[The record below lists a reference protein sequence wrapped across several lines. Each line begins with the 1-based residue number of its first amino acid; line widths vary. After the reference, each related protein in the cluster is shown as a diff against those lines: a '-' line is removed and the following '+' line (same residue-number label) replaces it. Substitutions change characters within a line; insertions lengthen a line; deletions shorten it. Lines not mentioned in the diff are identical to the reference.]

1 MNISIPIESI
11 SDIIAVRLTVLDRD
25 LTNLNPNAVVNNVY
39 IAILE
44 AIHCGMA
51 IFVAGTTKPV
61 ALNEPNLVD
70 IPQSGIPTA
79 NYKIETT
86 EDDIAGAH
94 TWDEQTEVADNVIFN
109 TDIVDVFAEYL
120 PLAGSVM
127 TGALTLSG
135 NPTLA
140 NHAANKTYADLKV
153 SSVAGAGA
161 IESSEGTT
169 PEITIKDATT
179 AVKGAVQLEDSVISE
194 SIVKAATPNSVKTA
208 YDKAAGVVSGH
219 SDITSVGAEI
229 EAAVT
234 HKDGDG
240 SDHADVATNTAAR
253 HAQNTDTVL
262 DSGGLNEVSAAQ
274 AKVAHTH
281 SQDGDIHLS
290 SVQKTDLTDG
300 NVSAAHYHDTDR
312 ARANHTGIQAM
323 ATISDA
329 GNLAIKDSVDLSG
342 AEVTNK
348 TADNIAESAS
358 RKWAGESGADITANH
373 APQAHIASHQN
384 LGSDE
389 LSVAGLSGLL
399 ADDQHVLDAEVAA
412 NAAVTLNT
420 AKETNATHTGDVT
433 GAGALTIG
441 ADKVKNTHIDWGA
454 GAGQVDADDLPASAT
469 KKWAGESGADI
480 TANHA
485 PQAHRESHGYAGSD
499 PIGFDELPEGTIYRK
514 FLATERATLAL
525 IADVKNNLT
534 STDTDKPLS
543 GLMGKTLKDLFDSI
557 TQNIEDWICGT
568 EAQERRRFIDLNMY
582 MTYETTIYYQA
593 GGYFLVEYFFKN
605 DAGFPTGMT
614 APSVWITADLETAG
628 YDVETISTAQSLLS
642 IPKPDYDYDDLYSD
656 GEANKATIV
665 YHIKY
670 VNALYE
676 TAFSQNEVLSSF
688 LPPPSTL
695 TVSET
700 VEELLTGTYSAT
712 FASDIGGQLAA
723 NAVFGSKVASQLSRI
738 IKTTTDP
745 AFTPDFIGQMCVNTT
760 DSKIWFAYG
769 TGAGEWAYGGTKV

>member
-312 ARANHTGIQAM
+312 ARANHTGIQVM

-373 APQAHIASHQN
+373 APQAHRESHGYA
-384 LGSDE
+384 GSDPIGFDE
-389 LSVAGLSGLL
+389 LPEGTIYRKFL
-399 ADDQHVLDAEVAA
+399 ATER
-412 NAAVTLNT
+412 AAVTLNT

-485 PQAHRESHGYAGSD
+485 PQAHIASHHSGGSD
-499 PIGFDELPEGTIYRK
+499 PIVFDSLAEGTTYKK

-745 AFTPDFIGQMCVNTT
+745 TFTPDFIGQMCVNTT

>member
-373 APQAHIASHQN
+373 APQAH
-384 LGSDE
+384 
-389 LSVAGLSGLL
+389 
-399 ADDQHVLDAEVAA
+399 
-412 NAAVTLNT
+412 
-420 AKETNATHTGDVT
+420 
-433 GAGALTIG
+433 
-441 ADKVKNTHIDWGA
+441 
-454 GAGQVDADDLPASAT
+454 
-469 KKWAGESGADI
+469 
-480 TANHA
+480 
-485 PQAHRESHGYAGSD
+485 RESHGYAGSD

-543 GLMGKTLKDLFDSI
+543 ALQGKTLKDLFDSI

-745 AFTPDFIGQMCVNTT
+745 TFTPDFIGQMCVNTT

>member
-373 APQAHIASHQN
+373 APQAHRESHGYA
-384 LGSDE
+384 GSDPIGFDE
-389 LSVAGLSGLL
+389 LPEGTIYRKFL
-399 ADDQHVLDAEVAA
+399 ATER
-412 NAAVTLNT
+412 AAVTLNT

-485 PQAHRESHGYAGSD
+485 PQAHIASHHSGGSD
-499 PIGFDELPEGTIYRK
+499 PIVFDSLAEGTTYKK

-543 GLMGKTLKDLFDSI
+543 ALQGKTLKDLFDSI
-557 TQNIEDWICGT
+557 TQNIEAWICGT
-568 EAQERRRFIDLNMY
+568 EDQERYFYIDLNMY

-745 AFTPDFIGQMCVNTT
+745 TFTPDFIGQMCVNTT

>member
-312 ARANHTGIQAM
+312 ARANHTGIQVM

-373 APQAHIASHQN
+373 APQAHIASHH
-384 LGSDE
+384 
-389 LSVAGLSGLL
+389 SG
-399 ADDQHVLDAEVAA
+399 
-412 NAAVTLNT
+412 
-420 AKETNATHTGDVT
+420 
-433 GAGALTIG
+433 
-441 ADKVKNTHIDWGA
+441 
-454 GAGQVDADDLPASAT
+454 
-469 KKWAGESGADI
+469 
-480 TANHA
+480 
-485 PQAHRESHGYAGSD
+485 GSD
-499 PIGFDELPEGTIYRK
+499 PIVFDSLAEGTTYKK

>member
-312 ARANHTGIQAM
+312 ARANHTGIQVM

-358 RKWAGESGADITANH
+358 R
-373 APQAHIASHQN
+373 
-384 LGSDE
+384 
-389 LSVAGLSGLL
+389 
-399 ADDQHVLDAEVAA
+399 
-412 NAAVTLNT
+412 
-420 AKETNATHTGDVT
+420 
-433 GAGALTIG
+433 
-441 ADKVKNTHIDWGA
+441 
-454 GAGQVDADDLPASAT
+454 
-469 KKWAGESGADI
+469 KWAGESGADI

-543 GLMGKTLKDLFDSI
+543 ALQGKTLKDLFDSI

-745 AFTPDFIGQMCVNTT
+745 TFTPDFIGQMCVNTT

>member
-373 APQAHIASHQN
+373 APQAH
-384 LGSDE
+384 
-389 LSVAGLSGLL
+389 
-399 ADDQHVLDAEVAA
+399 
-412 NAAVTLNT
+412 
-420 AKETNATHTGDVT
+420 
-433 GAGALTIG
+433 
-441 ADKVKNTHIDWGA
+441 
-454 GAGQVDADDLPASAT
+454 
-469 KKWAGESGADI
+469 
-480 TANHA
+480 
-485 PQAHRESHGYAGSD
+485 RESHGYAGSD

-745 AFTPDFIGQMCVNTT
+745 TFTPDFIGQMCVNTT

>member
-373 APQAHIASHQN
+373 APQAH
-384 LGSDE
+384 
-389 LSVAGLSGLL
+389 
-399 ADDQHVLDAEVAA
+399 
-412 NAAVTLNT
+412 
-420 AKETNATHTGDVT
+420 K
-433 GAGALTIG
+433 
-441 ADKVKNTHIDWGA
+441 
-454 GAGQVDADDLPASAT
+454 
-469 KKWAGESGADI
+469 
-480 TANHA
+480 
-485 PQAHRESHGYAGSD
+485 ESHGYAGSD

-745 AFTPDFIGQMCVNTT
+745 TFTPDFIGQMCVNTT

>member
-312 ARANHTGIQAM
+312 ARANHTGIQVM

-348 TADNIAESAS
+348 TADNIAE
-358 RKWAGESGADITANH
+358 
-373 APQAHIASHQN
+373 
-384 LGSDE
+384 
-389 LSVAGLSGLL
+389 
-399 ADDQHVLDAEVAA
+399 
-412 NAAVTLNT
+412 
-420 AKETNATHTGDVT
+420 
-433 GAGALTIG
+433 
-441 ADKVKNTHIDWGA
+441 
-454 GAGQVDADDLPASAT
+454 SAT

-745 AFTPDFIGQMCVNTT
+745 TFTPDFIGQMCVNTT

>member
-312 ARANHTGIQAM
+312 ARANHTGIQVM

-358 RKWAGESGADITANH
+358 R
-373 APQAHIASHQN
+373 
-384 LGSDE
+384 
-389 LSVAGLSGLL
+389 
-399 ADDQHVLDAEVAA
+399 
-412 NAAVTLNT
+412 
-420 AKETNATHTGDVT
+420 
-433 GAGALTIG
+433 
-441 ADKVKNTHIDWGA
+441 
-454 GAGQVDADDLPASAT
+454 
-469 KKWAGESGADI
+469 KWAGESGADI

-745 AFTPDFIGQMCVNTT
+745 TFTPDFIGQMCVNTT

>member
-312 ARANHTGIQAM
+312 ARANHTGIQVM

-373 APQAHIASHQN
+373 APQAHIASHH
-384 LGSDE
+384 
-389 LSVAGLSGLL
+389 SG
-399 ADDQHVLDAEVAA
+399 
-412 NAAVTLNT
+412 
-420 AKETNATHTGDVT
+420 
-433 GAGALTIG
+433 
-441 ADKVKNTHIDWGA
+441 
-454 GAGQVDADDLPASAT
+454 
-469 KKWAGESGADI
+469 
-480 TANHA
+480 
-485 PQAHRESHGYAGSD
+485 GSD
-499 PIGFDELPEGTIYRK
+499 PIVFDSLAEGTTYKK

-543 GLMGKTLKDLFDSI
+543 ALQGKTLKDLFDSI

-568 EAQERRRFIDLNMY
+568 EDQERDRFIDLNMY

>member
-312 ARANHTGIQAM
+312 ARANHTGIQVM

-358 RKWAGESGADITANH
+358 R
-373 APQAHIASHQN
+373 
-384 LGSDE
+384 
-389 LSVAGLSGLL
+389 
-399 ADDQHVLDAEVAA
+399 
-412 NAAVTLNT
+412 
-420 AKETNATHTGDVT
+420 
-433 GAGALTIG
+433 
-441 ADKVKNTHIDWGA
+441 
-454 GAGQVDADDLPASAT
+454 
-469 KKWAGESGADI
+469 KWAGESGADI

>member
-1 MNISIPIESI
+1 VNISIPIESI

-373 APQAHIASHQN
+373 APQAH
-384 LGSDE
+384 
-389 LSVAGLSGLL
+389 
-399 ADDQHVLDAEVAA
+399 
-412 NAAVTLNT
+412 
-420 AKETNATHTGDVT
+420 
-433 GAGALTIG
+433 
-441 ADKVKNTHIDWGA
+441 
-454 GAGQVDADDLPASAT
+454 
-469 KKWAGESGADI
+469 
-480 TANHA
+480 
-485 PQAHRESHGYAGSD
+485 RESHGYAGSD

-745 AFTPDFIGQMCVNTT
+745 TFTPDFIGQMCVNTT

>member
-312 ARANHTGIQAM
+312 ARANHTGIQVM

-373 APQAHIASHQN
+373 APQAHIASHH
-384 LGSDE
+384 
-389 LSVAGLSGLL
+389 SG
-399 ADDQHVLDAEVAA
+399 
-412 NAAVTLNT
+412 
-420 AKETNATHTGDVT
+420 
-433 GAGALTIG
+433 
-441 ADKVKNTHIDWGA
+441 
-454 GAGQVDADDLPASAT
+454 
-469 KKWAGESGADI
+469 
-480 TANHA
+480 
-485 PQAHRESHGYAGSD
+485 GSD
-499 PIGFDELPEGTIYRK
+499 PIVFDSLAEGTTYKK

-745 AFTPDFIGQMCVNTT
+745 TFTPDFIGQMCVNTT

>member
-312 ARANHTGIQAM
+312 ARANHTGIQVM

-373 APQAHIASHQN
+373 APQAHIASHH
-384 LGSDE
+384 
-389 LSVAGLSGLL
+389 SG
-399 ADDQHVLDAEVAA
+399 
-412 NAAVTLNT
+412 
-420 AKETNATHTGDVT
+420 
-433 GAGALTIG
+433 
-441 ADKVKNTHIDWGA
+441 
-454 GAGQVDADDLPASAT
+454 
-469 KKWAGESGADI
+469 
-480 TANHA
+480 
-485 PQAHRESHGYAGSD
+485 GSD
-499 PIGFDELPEGTIYRK
+499 PIVFDSLAEGTTYKK

-543 GLMGKTLKDLFDSI
+543 ALQGKTLKDLFDSI
-557 TQNIEDWICGT
+557 TQNIEAWICGT
-568 EAQERRRFIDLNMY
+568 EDQERYFYIDLNMY

-745 AFTPDFIGQMCVNTT
+745 TFTPDFIGQMCVNTT